1 MSHYP
6 IILIPSQIQR
16 VRLELPPKPP
26 FPVLSQPQQPGEEP
40 KKVNTT
46 VIGIEAA
53 AVTIPSVAIAS
64 QGSTISGLLLF
75 LAGAGAIAFHT
86 WKQIKTYPK
95 RKQKHRREITVYR
108 EKLEEYDTKKR
119 QHERE
124 VRASQSPE
132 RVAEF
137 QYKLLLDILRR
148 TVPHDGNGSN
158 PPEGRY
164 ERMFGEYLR
173 RYFSNKIQTKLKVQ
187 NPNYS
192 EGYHYTPDF
201 AYIDDQLNL
210 HIDIEIDE
218 PYVYRSGQ
226 PTHYLYADKD
236 RRRNDFFN
244 NRGWI
249 VIRFSEEQ
257 VIRHPHSCCKT
268 IARQIAE
275 ITRDTSI
282 LNRFANIPD
291 LRQQPQ
297 WTEAEAIEMAQKRV
311 RDKYAC

>member
-6 IILIPSQIQR
+6 IVLIPAEIQR
-16 VRLELPPKPP
+16 VKSELPVL
-26 FPVLSQPQQPGEEP
+26 PVFSEPLPQQPGEEP

-46 VIGIEAA
+46 VIAVEAA
-53 AVTIPSVAIAS
+53 AVTIPSIAITS
-64 QGSTISGLLLF
+64 QGATAPGLLLF
-75 LAGAGAIAFHT
+75 LAGAGAIAAQA
-86 WKQIKTYPK
+86 WRQIKTYPK

-148 TVPHDGNGSN
+148 TDSYDGNSSNARRGSS
-158 PPEGRY
+158 EA
-164 ERMFGEYLR
+164 MFGEYLR
-173 RYFSNKIQTKLKVQ
+173 QYFPGMVHAGLTLKI
-187 NPNYS
+187 PNFDYP
-192 EGYHYTPDF
+192 YTPDF
-201 AYIDDQLNL
+201 AYIDEQLKL

-218 PYVYRSGQ
+218 PYVYHSGE
-226 PTHYLYADKD
+226 PTHYVGKDK
-236 RRRNDFFN
+236 RRNDFFN
-244 NRGWI
+244 DRGWI

-257 VIRHPHSCCKT
+257 VIRYPRSCCKT
-268 IARQIAE
+268 IAQVIAQTLKNE
-275 ITRDTSI
+275 SI
-282 LNRFANIPD
+282 LNRFTDITD
-291 LRQQPQ
+291 LQTQRQ
-297 WTEAEAIEMAQKRV
+297 WTETEAIEMAEKRI

>member
-6 IILIPSQIQR
+6 IVLIPSRIQQ
-16 VRLELPPKPP
+16 VKSELPPVPSFNIP
-26 FPVLSQPQQPGEEP
+26 LPQQPEEEP

-46 VIGIEAA
+46 VIAVEAT
-53 AVTIPSVAIAS
+53 AVTIPSIAITS
-64 QGSTISGLLLF
+64 QGATAPGLLLF
-75 LAGAGAIAFHT
+75 LAGAGAIAAQA
-86 WKQIKTYPK
+86 WRQIKTYPK

-132 RVAEF
+132 RVVEF

-158 PPEGRY
+158 ATSGRC
-164 ERMFGEYLR
+164 ECMFGGYLR
-173 RYFSNKIQTKLKVQ
+173 RYFPDKIYTKLTLKI
-187 NPNYS
+187 PNFDYP
-192 EGYHYTPDF
+192 YTPDF
-201 AYIDDQLNL
+201 AYIDERFNL

-218 PYVYRSGQ
+218 PYVYHSGQ
-226 PTHYLYADKD
+226 PTHFLYAWKD
-236 RRRNDFFN
+236 ERRNDFFN
-244 NRGWI
+244 DRGWI

-257 VIRHPHSCCKT
+257 IARYPDSCCKT
-268 IARQIAE
+268 IAQVIAQTIKNE
-275 ITRDTSI
+275 SI

-291 LRQQPQ
+291 LQTQRQ
-297 WTEAEAIEMAQKRV
+297 WTETEAIEMAEKRI